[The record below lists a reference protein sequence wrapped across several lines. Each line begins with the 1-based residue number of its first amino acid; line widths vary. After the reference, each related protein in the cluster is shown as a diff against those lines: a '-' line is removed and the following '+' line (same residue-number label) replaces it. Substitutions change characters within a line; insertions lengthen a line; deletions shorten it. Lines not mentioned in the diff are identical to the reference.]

1 MSHSGDSD
9 HRAAGWTVIRPWRKL
24 LQSDDIDG
32 MIRVVRRYGW
42 LPALFGLAL
51 HSLTRG
57 AFEYLSEPFIVVE
70 GYVFPGWPA
79 ALVVNVLFG
88 SFVVIFS
95 WFCYFG
101 LVGVIAGFLSDEE
114 DMAADMFKFGGYL
127 TVLFAPVFLIGSA
140 LIVTI
145 SVPDGVSADAAAQ
158 NGDGTVEFATTA
170 YSFVYDTPQMH
181 AVRILK
187 AIAWVVIG
195 FLLLP
200 VVQHLY
206 DIDEKR
212 SVVSVLPVTTV
223 GVITAFLL

>member
-1 MSHSGDSD
+1 MSHRGDSD
-9 HRAAGWTVIRPWRKL
+9 HRTSDWTVIRPWRKL
-24 LQSDDIDG
+24 LQSSDTDG

-51 HSLTRG
+51 HSIARG
-57 AFEYLSEPFIVVE
+57 AFEYLSEPFIIVE

-101 LVGVIAGFLSDEE
+101 LIGVIAGFLSTEY
-114 DMAADMFKFGGYL
+114 DMVGDIFKFGGYL
-127 TVLFAPVFLIGSA
+127 TVLFAPVFLVGSV
-140 LIVTI
+140 LIATVTA
-145 SVPDGVSADAAAQ
+145 PDGVSTEVVAE
-158 NGDGTVEFATTA
+158 NSDGTAEFATTA

-181 AVRILK
+181 AIRILK
-187 AIAWVVIG
+187 AVAWVVTG

-200 VVQHLY
+200 IVQHLY
-206 DIDEKR
+206 ELDEKR
-212 SVVSVLPVTTV
+212 SVMSVLPVTLV

>member
-1 MSHSGDSD
+1 MGRNANDDRRPSN
-9 HRAAGWTVIRPWRKL
+9 WTVIRPWRKL
-24 LQSDDIDG
+24 VQSNDIDG

-51 HSLTRG
+51 HSLARG
-57 AFEYLSEPFIVVE
+57 AFEYLSEPFIIVE

-114 DMAADMFKFGGYL
+114 DMVADMFKFGGYL
-127 TVLFAPVFLIGSA
+127 TVLFAPVFLVGSVVIA
-140 LIVTI
+140 TI

-170 YSFVYDTPQMH
+170 YSFVYDSTQMH

-187 AIAWVVIG
+187 ATAWVVTG

-212 SVVSVLPVTTV
+212 SVVSVLPVTLV